1 MRFSFSFSNLVIAA
15 LLIGLALVPTIA
27 NVIDEPFYVT
37 LFSRTV
43 ILALAAVS
51 LNLVLGYGGMVSF
64 GHAVYLGLGAY
75 TVGMGFYLSF
85 EAGHEWAAN
94 GWLHLI
100 GAAVVSGFFALLIGL
115 VSLRTKGVYFIM
127 ITLAFAQMMYF
138 VFVGME
144 TLGGDDG
151 VSLYQLSDFG
161 SLMDLNDD
169 VTLYYL
175 SYGLLVASLY
185 LVHRIVR
192 SRFGMVMRGAKSND
206 TRMQAIG
213 FPTYRY
219 RLAGFVISGMICGIA
234 GFLLA
239 NQTEFVSPS
248 DMHWTRSG
256 DLIVMVVLGGM
267 GTLFGPLV
275 GSVFFLIVEEV
286 LSGYFAFWKMIF
298 GPILII
304 IILFAKGGIMGML
317 QGLDARLSGKGGQD
331 D

>member
-1 MRFSFSFSNLVIAA
+1 MRLSFSFSNLVIAA

-75 TVGMGFYLSF
+75 TVGIGFYLSF

-161 SLMDLNDD
+161 GLMDLNDD

-175 SYGLLVASLY
+175 SYGMLVASLY
-185 LVHRIVR
+185 LVHRIVH

-206 TRMQAIG
+206 IRMQAIG

-219 RLAGFVISGMICGIA
+219 RLVGFIISGMICGIA

-275 GSVFFLIVEEV
+275 GSVFFLIVEEI
-286 LSGYFAFWKMIF
+286 LSGYFAYWKMIF

-317 QGLDARLSGKGGQD
+317 QALDARLSGKEVQD

>member
-1 MRFSFSFSNLVIAA
+1 MRLSFSFSNLVIAA

-75 TVGMGFYLSF
+75 TVGIGFYLSF

-151 VSLYQLSDFG
+151 VSLYQLSEFG
-161 SLMDLNDD
+161 GLMDLNDD

-175 SYGLLVASLY
+175 SYGMLVASLY
-185 LVHRIVR
+185 LVHRIVH

-206 TRMQAIG
+206 IRMQAIG

-219 RLAGFVISGMICGIA
+219 RLVGFIISGMICGVA

-275 GSVFFLIVEEV
+275 GSVFFLIVEEI
-286 LSGYFAFWKMIF
+286 LSGYFAYWKMIF

-317 QGLDARLSGKGGQD
+317 QALDARLSGKEVQD

>member
-51 LNLVLGYGGMVSF
+51 LNLVLGYAGMVSF